1 LTSAQEIGAAVG
13 LALLTAVAGPQAGQ
27 SAAALTSG
35 HRAALP
41 AAVLAAL
48 GVLAGLALPRPAAT
62 DHRPPLTTTDH

>member
-35 HRAALP
+35 HRAALLT

-48 GVLAGLALPRPAAT
+48 GALTALALPRT
-62 DHRPPLTTTDH
+62 NRH